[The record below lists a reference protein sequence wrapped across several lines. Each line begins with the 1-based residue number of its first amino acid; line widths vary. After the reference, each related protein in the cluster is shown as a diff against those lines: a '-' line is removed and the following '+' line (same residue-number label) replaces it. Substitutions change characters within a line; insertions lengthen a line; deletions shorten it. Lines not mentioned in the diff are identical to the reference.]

1 MIGTAII
8 CVASLLLMEGA
19 GATPAPAVPAP
30 APVIRL
36 AEPGG
41 QFFGPG
47 DSRRPGAETPP
58 TASPRPESIGPSET
72 SAPRSGARGG
82 DAEGSRDLGEH
93 RPGELYLVP
102 GEHRPGDLDR
112 QGTFRPGDLG

>member
-1 MIGTAII
+1 MIGTAIL
-8 CVASLLLMEGA
+8 CVASLLLIEGA
-19 GATPAPAVPAP
+19 GATPAPAVRAP

-41 QFFGPG
+41 LFFGPG
-47 DSRRPGAETPP
+47 DSRRPAAETPP
-58 TASPRPESIGPSET
+58 MASPKSESSGPSET
-72 SAPRSGARGG
+72 SAPRSAIRGG
-82 DAEGSRDLGEH
+82 EAEGSRDLGEH

-112 QGTFRPGDLG
+112 QGAFRPGDLG